1 VSRIRAL
8 AALFVIALLAVPV
21 AGAAAKPGKSKQA
34 GTVKVSRGATTLA
47 LDAGTAAAL
56 TSLGLTVAPI
66 GPATASGAG
75 IAFPI
80 TTGRLNAKTYAGEI
94 RHVGGLR
101 IASASTHVDLN
112 NPRIVID
119 GAPHLTAQ
127 VGDGKRITIADL
139 DLSGATITPTAKKL
153 MVSGVGASLSDT
165 AASAL
170 DAAFGTDAL
179 KGGTALGTAS
189 ISTRLKKVK

>member
-1 VSRIRAL
+1 MSRIRAL
-8 AALFVIALLAVPV
+8 AALLVIAVPVVPV
-21 AGAAAKPGKSKQA
+21 AGAVAKPGKSKQA

-47 LDAGTAAAL
+47 LDPDTAAAL

-66 GPATASGAG
+66 GPAKASDAG
-75 IAFPI
+75 VAFPI

-119 GAPHLTAQ
+119 SAPHLTAQ

-139 DLSGATITPTAKKL
+139 DLSGASITPTSKRL
-153 MVSGVGASLSDT
+153 TVTGVAATLSDT
-165 AASAL
+165 AAGAL
-170 DAAFGTDAL
+170 NSAFGTDAL
-179 KGGTALGTAS
+179 KGGTPLGTAS
-189 ISTRLKKVK
+189 ISTRLKKVR